1 MTQTDHERTR
11 EAPRANGLDVMKRA
25 IVGTPMPSD
34 AMEETLLRKT
44 LALPIFASDP
54 FSSVAYATESAMVVL
69 VATSLAATR
78 LVFPLSIAISVLLV
92 IVIASYRQTVRAYS
106 TSGGSYVVSKDNLGR
121 IPSLVAAAALLVD
134 YVLTVAVSVA
144 AGILAITS
152 AVPSLSGWIVELSI
166 AAVVLITVVNLR
178 GVRESGFAFAIPT
191 YLFILAYL
199 AMMGAGI
206 GKCALGTCPVATTP
220 DAIPAG
226 AGAVTFFVLLRA
238 FASGSAALTGIE
250 AISNG
255 VSAFRHPQARNAAR
269 TLSVLGVI
277 AVTFF
282 VGVSWLAV
290 QTGARPSTSMSVVS
304 QIARATFP
312 SGTAFGFMFWVVQV
326 TTFAILVLA
335 ANTSFQGFPRLA
347 ALLARDRFF
356 PRQFANLGDRL
367 VFSNGIIVLSGLAI
381 FLLWYY
387 HASVDSLIHLYVL
400 GVFTAFTLSQIGMV
414 RYWRR
419 TRGARWQRSAA
430 INLLGALATGVV
442 LVVVVSTKFTEG
454 AWLVTIAI
462 PLLVLTFLG
471 INRHYRRTSRRLR
484 AGAAAVIAST
494 PPRSRTLI
502 AVDAIDDSTERAL
515 WYAQEISGCDFRA
528 VHVPGRSTEAAID
541 SHWRQWAGDQPQLEL
556 LPATE
561 GRVESLLEFVW
572 SVPRSEADFVNVVVP
587 ELFEKRSLFEAAR
600 RVTSLQLKLRLLKE
614 PGVVITD
621 VPLIAGEL
629 PVAERAVGRVLVSG
643 VHGASLRAIAYAE
656 TLQLDDVRGVFFAFD
671 ADEARRMRQD
681 WERFGVRLP
690 LDIVEAPFRDLGDPL
705 RSYLRPI
712 TSADTIA
719 VVVMPELVV
728 HGWHRLLHNQR
739 ALYLKRVLLFEPN
752 VILSSV
758 PYRLG

>member
-1 MTQTDHERTR
+1 M
-11 EAPRANGLDVMKRA
+11 
-25 IVGTPMPSD
+25 
-34 AMEETLLRKT
+34 
-44 LALPIFASDP
+44 
-54 FSSVAYATESAMVVL
+54 
-69 VATSLAATR
+69 
-78 LVFPLSIAISVLLV
+78 
-92 IVIASYRQTVRAYS
+92 
-106 TSGGSYVVSKDNLGR
+106 
-121 IPSLVAAAALLVD
+121 
-134 YVLTVAVSVA
+134 
-144 AGILAITS
+144 
-152 AVPSLSGWIVELSI
+152 
-166 AAVVLITVVNLR
+166 
-178 GVRESGFAFAIPT
+178 
-191 YLFILAYL
+191 
-199 AMMGAGI
+199 
-206 GKCALGTCPVATTP
+206 
-220 DAIPAG
+220 
-226 AGAVTFFVLLRA
+226 
-238 FASGSAALTGIE
+238 
-250 AISNG
+250 
-255 VSAFRHPQARNAAR
+255 
-269 TLSVLGVI
+269 I

-312 SGTAFGFMFWVVQV
+312 GGTAFGFMFWVVQV

-367 VFSNGIIVLSGLAI
+367 VFSNGIVVLSGLAI

-419 TRGARWQRSAA
+419 TRGPRWRRSAA

-462 PLLVLTFLG
+462 PVLVLMFLG

-484 AGAAAVIAST
+484 AGAAAVTASA
-494 PPRSRTLI
+494 PPRSRTSDRRRCDRRLDG
-502 AVDAIDDSTERAL
+502 AGALVRAGDRRLRLPRRSRSRAL
-515 WYAQEISGCDFRA
+515 DRGGDPGALAA
-528 VHVPGRSTEAAID
+528 VGRRD
-541 SHWRQWAGDQPQLEL
+541 RPPLEL
-556 LPATE
+556 LPSSE

-587 ELFEKRSLFEAAR
+587 GAVPQALVLRGGAQAHLAPAQAAPAQGAGRRDHGRPAR
-600 RVTSLQLKLRLLKE
+600 RGRAAGRRARGRQGARLRRPRCVASCDRLRRDAPARRRPRRLLRVRRRRGAQDA
-614 PGVVITD
+614 PG
-621 VPLIAGEL
+621 L
-629 PVAERAVGRVLVSG
+629 
-643 VHGASLRAIAYAE
+643 GA
-656 TLQLDDVRGVFFAFD
+656 
-671 ADEARRMRQD
+671 
-681 WERFGVRLP
+681 FGVRLP

-705 RSYLRPI
+705 RTYLRQI
-712 TSADTIA
+712 TATDTVA

-739 ALYLKRVLLFEPN
+739 ALYLKRLLLFEPN